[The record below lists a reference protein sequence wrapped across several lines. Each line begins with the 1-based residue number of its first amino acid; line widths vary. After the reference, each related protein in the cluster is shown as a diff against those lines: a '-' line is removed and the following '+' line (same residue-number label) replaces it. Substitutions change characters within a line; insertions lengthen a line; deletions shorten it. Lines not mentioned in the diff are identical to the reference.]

1 MDSNGG
7 GLSGHGEI
15 QVQEEE
21 LEAGGRRQDSVTV
34 SITSAAS
41 KDNSVKV
48 TVKDLIMKR
57 FTPQENG
64 GVRCKFCPK
73 FLKVSN
79 ITGIQ
84 RHLESQHKKEYSKF
98 QEEKEALSR
107 NDSQNKKKQQK
118 RDNEQTDVG
127 PKMKQTKF
135 AWKVVDKDL
144 QERWDNA
151 LVDYAADSF
160 SSYRQLSSESFRK
173 LISVANKIIHVKD
186 TSTLS
191 RHMRKKAKKILNQ
204 IVGQICK
211 EKSSLQSVAFTTDVW
226 TSITGDSYI
235 SLTVHYI
242 DR

>member
-73 FLKVSN
+73 FLKVLN

-84 RHLESQHKKEYSKF
+84 RYLESHHKEEYSEVRRGK
-98 QEEKEALSR
+98 S
-107 NDSQNKKKQQK
+107 DSQNKK
-118 RDNEQTDVG
+118 
-127 PKMKQTKF
+127 
-135 AWKVVDKDL
+135 
-144 QERWDNA
+144 
-151 LVDYAADSF
+151 
-160 SSYRQLSSESFRK
+160 SSKKKTMNRL
-173 LISVANKIIHVKD
+173 
-186 TSTLS
+186 TL
-191 RHMRKKAKKILNQ
+191 
-204 IVGQICK
+204 GQ
-211 EKSSLQSVAFTTDVW
+211 
-226 TSITGDSYI
+226 
-235 SLTVHYI
+235 
-242 DR
+242 R